1 MPHSGG
7 GGSAGGGFH
16 SGSSSSRMSS
26 SNMRGN
32 NMPPRRHS
40 TVFFPGAYTY
50 LYYRNRRPY
59 YYYSN
64 YDMNED
70 RRSSRFSIVILAI
83 VALLFGL
90 LSFNLV
96 KKGMSDDPYVIKGN
110 DSYSIVIK
118 DSNDLLED
126 KESLKIGLEQVQK
139 DSGTVL
145 SIMAVTKDEWST
157 RYDSLEDY
165 AYDLYVDNF
174 SDEDHYLIVYSVVAD
189 NTDIYAF
196 ETMVGDNYSS
206 FIDYDVEDN
215 FSKQINRNLE
225 NGEDITTAILDATD
239 YLSNAVKE
247 GVKEDRSSAKVI
259 GIVLGVIA
267 LISIIGAV
275 FKFIDNNKQSEYVR
289 VDKDNE
295 QGMNCPHCGERLL
308 TNKLSKCPFCGKNLI
323 N

>member
-26 SNMRGN
+26 SGMRGN
-32 NMPPRRHS
+32 NMPPRRRS

-64 YDMNED
+64 YDLRED
-70 RRSSRFSIVILAI
+70 RRNSRVSIVILAI

-96 KKGMSDDPYVIKGN
+96 KKGTSDDAYVIKGN
-110 DSYSIVIK
+110 DSYSIIIK
-118 DSNDLLED
+118 DSNNLLED

-139 DSGTVL
+139 QSGTVL
-145 SIMAVTKDEWST
+145 SVMAVTKDEWSS

-165 AYDLYVDNF
+165 AYELYVNNF
-174 SDEDHYLIVYSVVAD
+174 TDEDHYLIVYSVVAD

-196 ETMVGDNYSS
+196 ETIVGDNYSS
-206 FIDYDVEDN
+206 YIDYDVEDN
-215 FSKQINRNLE
+215 FSRQISRNLE
-225 NGEDITTAILDATD
+225 SGENITTAILDATN
-239 YLSNAVKE
+239 YLSSAVQE

-275 FKFIDNNKQSEYVR
+275 FKFIDTNKQSEYVR

-295 QGMNCPHCGERLL
+295 QGMNCPYCGERLL